1 MEAHIP
7 CNSYF
12 PVYFSTMNHNLWANG
27 SERNHNLSSDQLFGY
42 YKEAIKQTMLNQE
55 MIFKDQVYYFD
66 CFTVYVENNILH
78 ECMFCFI
85 EHNNWN

>member
-12 PVYFSTMNHNLWANG
+12 PVYFSTMNHNLQANG

-55 MIFKDQVYYFD
+55 MVFKDQVYYYD
-66 CFTVYVENNILH
+66 VNVENNILH

-85 EHNNWN
+85 EHYNWN